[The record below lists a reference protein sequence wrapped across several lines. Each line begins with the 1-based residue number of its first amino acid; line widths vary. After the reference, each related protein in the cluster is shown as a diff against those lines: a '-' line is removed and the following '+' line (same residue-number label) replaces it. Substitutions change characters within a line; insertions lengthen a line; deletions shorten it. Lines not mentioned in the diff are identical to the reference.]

1 MLASEITTI
10 FIIKNCLEID
20 TRLLKKMIFIDRIS
34 LEINFETR
42 RFL

>member
-1 MLASEITTI
+1 MLAPGITTI
-10 FIIKNCLEID
+10 FIIKDYLETE